1 MPDKAEL
8 AHAIARVDAD
18 IIELRTRLGA
28 QKDTLIKEGKRATW
42 NARRAALTKPLYNLL
57 ERRWALNLLKHAA
70 SSEALYN
77 VKVIGMLLPEAIQ
90 GTIVPPATR
99 LLSTDVTTPR
109 GPMPKR
115 TYDVMQF
122 EPGNPDFQ
130 PHELKSDAG
139 KSKKGVLASSVEGGL
154 THPDIEVH
162 LRQKSTPAKQI
173 AAEKE
178 LIREASKIPGTKIVV
193 EGTDAVT
200 GAVVRKHIDPQGL
213 NLSRFSNY
221 SDLPDVLTLR
231 KPDPADMAP
240 APPQKPARKKK
251 AKAQVKKPPSAS
263 AKRPRKKPAPATPA
277 GDLAEAAKK
286 QAKPRRKK
294 PAKAK
299 VDPALAASRGI
310 TPPSPNAPTEGANKA
325 TSTPPARKP
334 AAKRKAAP
342 PKPAVNA
349 PASASRAV
357 TPPSPTAAMVEA
369 AETSATVPSRAAPSA
384 AAAGVPGT
392 APSAAPASAR
402 KGKFSL
408 ELKISPKIRAVGGLV
423 LTIGFDL
430 FLGWLESRR
439 ISRIIKVLI
448 EENRDKFE
456 VVVNADATQA
466 DFGKFRAGSNLE
478 KGYQLY
484 FQISLTVTRHCTD
497 GGCGFSGSISDIFF
511 KGVRLS
517 RTKGSDFFPDPQKGK
532 GWNVDAT
539 AVFYQPIF
547 ENGMPIRAAT
557 EDAADAD
564 LAEFH
569 QTFVRRKRR
578 GIGDATREYFDD
590 FRQYATLFPQSAAGE
605 LYLGF
610 ALTDYL
616 ADITAV
622 ELGRKP
628 PAALMEAPHNLAFD
642 QVLNQVRWGLAS
654 RIAFIVDFYQ
664 LVIHLRPEYAIAY
677 LERYDAYFREMDDGY
692 RKCNVSCHRMTADKR
707 IIQRLT
713 ADDIRRKYRW
723 TGGHREL
730 EKATPL
736 EGK

>member
-8 AHAIARVDAD
+8 AQAIARVESD

-28 QKDTLIKEGKRATW
+28 QKDALIKEGKRATW

-77 VKVIGMLLPEAIQ
+77 VKVIGMLLPETIQ

-99 LLSTDVTTPR
+99 LLSTDVKTPR

-115 TYDVMQF
+115 TYDVVQF
-122 EPGNPDFQ
+122 EPGNPDVQ

-139 KSKKGVLASSVEGGL
+139 KSKKGVLASSVKGGL

-162 LRQKSTPAKQI
+162 LRRKSTPGKQI

-240 APPQKPARKKK
+240 TPRQKPARKKK
-251 AKAQVKKPPSAS
+251 AKAQGKKPPSAS
-263 AKRPRKKPAPATPA
+263 AKRPRKKPAPAPA
-277 GDLAEAAKK
+277 GDVAEAAKK
-286 QAKPRRKK
+286 RAKPSRKK

-310 TPPSPNAPTEGANKA
+310 TPPSPNAPTEGADKA
-325 TSTPPARKP
+325 RSTQPARKP
-334 AAKRKAAP
+334 PAKRKAAP
-342 PKPAVNA
+342 RKPPVSA
-349 PASASRAV
+349 PASPSRAI
-357 TPPSPTAAMVEA
+357 TPPSPRAAVVEA
-369 AETSATVPSRAAPSA
+369 AKTPPAVPSRPASAPAAPA
-384 AAAGVPGT
+384 TGVPAT
-392 APSAAPASAR
+392 APSAAR
-402 KGKFSL
+402 KGKFSIG
-408 ELKISPKIRAVGGLV
+408 LKVSPKVRAAGGLV
-423 LTIGFDL
+423 LTIAFDL
-430 FLGWLESRR
+430 FIGWLESRR
-439 ISRIIKVLI
+439 ISRDIKAQL
-448 EENRDKFE
+448 EKNRDKFE
-456 VVVNADATQA
+456 AVVNAAATQA
-466 DFGKFRAGSNLE
+466 DFVKFRTGSNFE
-478 KGYQLY
+478 QGYQLY
-484 FQISLTVTRHCTD
+484 FQIKLTVTRRCTD
-497 GGCGFSGSISDIFF
+497 GGCGFSGSISNIFF
-511 KGVRLS
+511 KEVRLS
-517 RTKGSDFFPDPQKGK
+517 RTKGSDFFPDPEKEK
-532 GWNVDAT
+532 GWNGDAT

-547 ENGMPIRAAT
+547 ENGMPVRPAT
-557 EDAADAD
+557 EDAADED

-569 QTFVRRKRR
+569 QTFVLRKRQ

-590 FRQYATLFPQSAAGE
+590 FRQYATLFPQSAAGR

-616 ADITAV
+616 VDITAV
-622 ELGRKP
+622 EFGRKP
-628 PAALMEAPHNLAFD
+628 PAILMEAPHNLAFD
-642 QVLNQVRWGLAS
+642 QVMNQVRWGLAS
-654 RIAFIVDFYQ
+654 RMTFIVDFYQ

-677 LERYDAYFREMDDGY
+677 LERYDVYFREMDDGY
-692 RKCNVSCHRMTADKR
+692 RKCEVNCHRMTGDKR

-723 TGGHREL
+723 TGWHRDL
-730 EKATPL
+730 EKFVPP
-736 EGK
+736 EVK